1 MDKELC
7 DIKLFWTTNIWPKGQ
22 IVIPKELRD
31 RLNLNPWDSVW
42 IIVKND
48 KYIGLIKNQDI
59 RELME
64 YLSSLDK

>member
-31 RLNLNPWDSVW
+31 RLNLNPW
-42 IIVKND
+42 
-48 KYIGLIKNQDI
+48 
-59 RELME
+59 
-64 YLSSLDK
+64 

>member
-7 DIKLFWTTNIWPKGQ
+7 DIKLFGTTNIGPKGQ

-31 RLNLNPWDSVW
+31 RLNLNPGDSVG

-59 RELME
+59 RDLME